1 MSGGN
6 QQELKFKWANTA
18 KNIFGF
24 INFIHLYIP
33 LTIIEYGKIPNS
45 NHVRSKRSKNG

>member
-1 MSGGN
+1 MGKYIKN
-6 QQELKFKWANTA
+6 FKS
-18 KNIFGF
+18 

-45 NHVRSKRSKNG
+45 SHVGSKRSKNG